1 MESEVLVAIVGGGF
15 TVINAIVSAIIGAI
29 NSRKTNKAITDMK
42 QTEEIAQIK
51 RDVDAMKEGLL
62 SILRDNII
70 KMHEQQ
76 GGEDGIPLYMHDAL
90 EHSYNAYKALG
101 GNGTVTALYN
111 ELMGLPIERREE
123 HEDEN

>member
-15 TVINAIVSAIIGAI
+15 TVINAIVSAIIGAV
-29 NSRKTNKAITDMK
+29 NNRKTNKAITDMK
-42 QTEEIAQIK
+42 QTEEITQLK

-70 KMHEQQ
+70 TMHERQS
-76 GGEDGIPLYMHDAL
+76 GGDGIPLYMRDAL

-123 HEDEN
+123 NYHEN

>member
-29 NSRKTNKAITDMK
+29 NNRKTNKAITDMK
-42 QTEEIAQIK
+42 QTEEIAALKQ
-51 RDVDAMKEGLL
+51 DVDAMKEGLL

-70 KMHEQQ
+70 TMHERQS
-76 GGEDGIPLYMHDAL
+76 GEAGIPLYMRDAL
-90 EHSYNAYKALG
+90 EHSYSAYKALG

-123 HEDEN
+123 NQHEN